1 MSKLKFFSNI
11 HSVENKRIIVR
22 LDLNVPMEN
31 SEIKDDT
38 RIEVIKPLLDKLKD
52 SGAKVI
58 LISHLGRPKGEVS
71 PNLSLKPIFDYFK
84 RKCNY
89 NISFYQNKIDDEA
102 VAFTKKLKSK
112 DFVLFEN
119 IRFFKEE
126 EANDENFAKNLAKLG
141 DLFINEAFSCSHRMQ
156 ASIHKIT
163 KFIDSY
169 GGPLLEKELKSIDL
183 LSKNKKK
190 PVTCIIGGSKISTKI
205 NILTS
210 LIKNSENLIV
220 VGAMANN
227 FIKFKNINVG
237 KSLIENGVEKILKN
251 IIDLSERN
259 NCKIIIPL
267 DVNSST
273 DLNGTP
279 IRKDVHDIGSKEM
292 ILDIGEKTIGLINK
306 IVDDSKTVFWNGPA
320 GYYENENFSEGT
332 ISIAR
337 KIAKNTKTKS
347 LVSIIGGG
355 DTLAAIKN
363 TGLQNSFTHLSTAG
377 GAFLE
382 SLEGKELPGIKVLR
396 KN

>member
-1 MSKLKFFSNI
+1 
-11 HSVENKRIIVR
+11 
-22 LDLNVPMEN
+22 
-31 SEIKDDT
+31 
-38 RIEVIKPLLDKLKD
+38 
-52 SGAKVI
+52 
-58 LISHLGRPKGEVS
+58 
-71 PNLSLKPIFDYFK
+71 
-84 RKCNY
+84 
-89 NISFYQNKIDDEA
+89 
-102 VAFTKKLKSK
+102 
-112 DFVLFEN
+112 
-119 IRFFKEE
+119 
-126 EANDENFAKNLAKLG
+126 
-141 DLFINEAFSCSHRMQ
+141 
-156 ASIHKIT
+156 
-163 KFIDSY
+163 
-169 GGPLLEKELKSIDL
+169 
-183 LSKNKKK
+183 
-190 PVTCIIGGSKISTKI
+190 
-205 NILTS
+205 
-210 LIKNSENLIV
+210 
-220 VGAMANN
+220 MANN

-382 SLEGKELPGIKVLR
+382 SLEGKELPGIKVLK